1 VSGVLASAE
10 SIWIGV
16 RTAWGRWVEYPT
28 LLVEEG
34 ERSFSIHLAE
44 DMGERLAVGGVVL
57 VKASLANIFL
67 LFETEVLAVERKP
80 FPHAVLAAA
89 DPNRLRRIPRRQHFR
104 VSAVLPVSFTFERP
118 DARIAEQVITLT
130 ATTFDISSGG
140 VGILINRAREVVL
153 PVPHTDGQLALTLD
167 SVEPGFERNQG
178 PATVV
183 TCEARITRIEP
194 VQGTSNVRLGADFRA
209 IHERQRSEVA
219 RFVIE
224 HQLAL
229 RRRGVLV

>member
-16 RTAWGRWVEYPT
+16 RTAWGRSVEYPT
-28 LLVEEG
+28 LLIEER

-44 DMGERLAVGGVVL
+44 DMGDRLAVGGVVL
-57 VKASLANIFL
+57 VKASLPNTFL

-89 DPNRLRRIPRRQHFR
+89 DPNRSRRIPRREHFR
-104 VSAVLPVSFTFERP
+104 VSAVLPVTFTFERT
-118 DARIAEQVITLT
+118 DARVPEKVVTLKT
-130 ATTFDISSGG
+130 TTFDVSSGG
-140 VGILINRAREVVL
+140 VGILVNRAREVVL
-153 PVPHTDGQLALTLD
+153 PAPRTVGHLVLTLA
-167 SVEPGFERNQG
+167 SVEPGFERTHG
-178 PATVV
+178 AAATV
-183 TCEARITRIEP
+183 TCEARITRIES
-194 VQGTSNVRLGADFRA
+194 VMGTSNVRLGADFRA